1 MPHSIIL
8 SVKNVKIRKK
18 EMVLA
23 IVLAVFVATFAAY
36 TNIPAKEPR
45 FGTPLEPNFKA
56 LGDTF
61 SDETDQRVTVRR
73 DTIEGELT
81 KGKFET
87 VATQL
92 ASLTEESN
100 GFVSSQYMTYGDGL
114 WTGEMV
120 SKVPQE
126 NTRAFVFAT
135 RAIIDANGKVIYI
148 TTSITEVTGEY
159 DGEEAPYATITITL
173 KETSGAET
181 PGPIAQILSIVPW
194 LVTGLVWIAEGL
206 IIGVP
211 LCFASLG
218 VVLLVDRGILPVW
231 KKQLRKPQ
239 SQ

>member
-1 MPHSIIL
+1 MG
-8 SVKNVKIRKK
+8 
-18 EMVLA
+18 LA
-23 IVLAVFVATFAAY
+23 IVLAVFVATLAAY
-36 TNIPAKEPR
+36 ANISAKEPR
-45 FGTPLEPNFKA
+45 FGTPLEHNLKA

-61 SDETDQRVTVRR
+61 SSDQADQSVTVRR

-92 ASLTEESN
+92 GTLTEEN
-100 GFVSSQYMTYGDGL
+100 DGFVSSQYMTYRDGL
-114 WTGEMV
+114 WNGEII
-120 SKVPQE
+120 SRVPQE

-135 RAIIDANGKVIYI
+135 RAIVSANGKVIYI

-159 DGEEAPYATITITL
+159 DGGEAPYATITIML
-173 KETSGAET
+173 KETRGAET
-181 PGPIAQILSIVPW
+181 PGPIAQIFSIVPL
-194 LVTGLVWIAEGL
+194 LVTGLVWIAEGI

>member
-1 MPHSIIL
+1 M
-8 SVKNVKIRKK
+8 KNVKIRKK
-18 EMVLA
+18 EMGLA
-23 IVLAVFVATFAAY
+23 IVLAVLVTTLAAY
-36 TNIPAKEPR
+36 TNIRSKEPTY
-45 FGTPLEPNFKA
+45 GTLSEYGLSS
-56 LGDTF
+56 LGDAL
-61 SDETDQRVTVRR
+61 SGDQRDQLAKVRR

-87 VATQL
+87 VVTQL
-92 ASLTEESN
+92 GTLTEEN
-100 GFVSSQYMTYGDGL
+100 DGFVSSQYMTYMDGF

-148 TTSITEVTGEY
+148 ATSITEVKGEFN
-159 DGEEAPYATITITL
+159 GEEVSHATITTKL
-173 KETSGAET
+173 RETSGAET

-211 LCFASLG
+211 LCFAFLG
-218 VVLLVDRGILPVW
+218 VVLLVDRGILSIW
-231 KKQLRKPQ
+231 RKQLRKPQ

>member
-1 MPHSIIL
+1 M
-8 SVKNVKIRKK
+8 KNVKIRKR
-18 EMVLA
+18 EMGLA
-23 IVLAVFVATFAAY
+23 IVLAVFVATLAVY
-36 TNIPAKEPR
+36 VNIRGKETT
-45 FGTPLEPNFKA
+45 FGTLSEQGLKF
-56 LGDTF
+56 LGDTL
-61 SDETDQRVTVRR
+61 SGNNADQHVKVRR
-73 DTIEGELT
+73 DTIEGELK

-92 ASLTEESN
+92 GTLTEEN
-100 GFVSSQYMTYGDGL
+100 DGFISSQYMTYRDGL

-120 SKVPQE
+120 SKVPLN

-148 TTSITEVTGEY
+148 TTSITKVTGEY
-159 DGEEAPYATITITL
+159 DGEEAAYATITTRL
-173 KETSGAET
+173 KETAGAET

-206 IIGVP
+206 IVGVP

-218 VVLLVDRGILPVW
+218 VVLLVDRGILPIW

-239 SQ
+239 PQ